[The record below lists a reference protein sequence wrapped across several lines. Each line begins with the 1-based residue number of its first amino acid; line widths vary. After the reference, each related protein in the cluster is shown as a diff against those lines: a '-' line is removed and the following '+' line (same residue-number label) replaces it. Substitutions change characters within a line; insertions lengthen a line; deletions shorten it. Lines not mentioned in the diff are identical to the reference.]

1 MPGPA
6 TRSSI
11 ADPNDVNS
19 ADLEAGKSP
28 EMTTAELM
36 SESSLA
42 NALDTFL
49 RRARAHYPVDEA
61 YLYGSRARGDHDI
74 DSDADVA
81 LILDEAAERQALPL
95 KRDLSDLAFDLL
107 LETGVY
113 IQHVAIPKEHW
124 RFPDRFGNPNLL
136 QAIRCDG
143 RRL

>member
-1 MPGPA
+1 
-6 TRSSI
+6 
-11 ADPNDVNS
+11 
-19 ADLEAGKSP
+19 
-28 EMTTAELM
+28 MTTAELT
-36 SESSLA
+36 SDPSLA
-42 NALDTFL
+42 NALDTFV

-61 YLYGSRARGDHDI
+61 YLFGSRARSDHDI

-81 LILDEAAERQALPL
+81 LILDETAERQALPL

-113 IQHVAIPKEHW
+113 IQHVVIPKEHW